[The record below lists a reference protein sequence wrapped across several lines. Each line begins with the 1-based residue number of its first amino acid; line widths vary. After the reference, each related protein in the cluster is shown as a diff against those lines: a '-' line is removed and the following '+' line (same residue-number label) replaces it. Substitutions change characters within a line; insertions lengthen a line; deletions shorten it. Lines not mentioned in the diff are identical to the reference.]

1 MQRIAYAAF
10 DEWASRQA
18 APLCERAFFNDAAA
32 FEEEQVHFHQGDL
45 EIDTLMVAPV
55 TVIDGNLTVRKIDY
69 AYDTG
74 LLVVSGNV
82 ICQHLG
88 RMTIDVVIG
97 GDLRATTLCLNTLND
112 YSLFVG
118 GDLHADFL
126 SEHGAQV
133 EVRGKIV
140 CPTVLSLMNEIV
152 AHGGVQGR
160 FIHAVRGR
168 NVGQVLIEAVLTPD
182 GYLDEEKL
190 AACVLS
196 GASPVKP

>member
-1 MQRIAYAAF
+1 MQLISYDAF
-10 DEWASRQA
+10 EDWASRQS
-18 APLCERAFFNDAAA
+18 PLLCERAFFNDAAA
-32 FEEEQVHFHQGDL
+32 FDEERVHFHQGDL
-45 EIDTLMVAPV
+45 ETDTLMVAPV

-82 ICQHLG
+82 VCQHLG
-88 RMTIDVVIG
+88 RMHIDVVIG
-97 GDLRATTLCLNTLND
+97 GDLRAKTLCLNTLND

-118 GDLHADFL
+118 GDLHAGFL
-126 SEHGAQV
+126 SEHGAHV
-133 EVRGKIV
+133 DVRGKIV

-168 NVGQVLIEAVLTPD
+168 NVGQVLIDAVLTPE

-190 AACVLS
+190 EACVLG
-196 GASPVKP
+196 GASPLKS